1 MQYVSLTL
9 FSLVLYVIC
18 FVLFFS
24 FLSFFL
30 NRYHAVQGRILIC
43 GKYNQVVLSMF
54 SEKHLSFKY
63 LLLLFRLIFN
73 SQKKKRKRKTSVVRD
88 EREAITPV

>member
-9 FSLVLYVIC
+9 FSLVLYVIF

-30 NRYHAVQGRILIC
+30 NRYLAVQGHILIC

-54 SEKHLSFKY
+54 SEKYLSFKY
-63 LLLLFRLIFN
+63 ARLQFRLIFI
-73 SQKKKRKRKTSVVRD
+73 KKKKKKKKNKCS
-88 EREAITPV
+88 A

>member
-1 MQYVSLTL
+1 MMQYVSLTL
-9 FSLVLYVIC
+9 FSFVLYVIF

-43 GKYNQVVLSMF
+43 EKYNQVVLSMF
-54 SEKHLSFKY
+54 SEKYLSFKY
-63 LLLLFRLIFN
+63 VRLQFRLIFN
-73 SQKKKRKRKTSVVRD
+73 LKKEKKRKV
-88 EREAITPV
+88 

>member
-9 FSLVLYVIC
+9 FSFVLYVIF

-54 SEKHLSFKY
+54 SEKYLSFKY
-63 LLLLFRLIFN
+63 VRLQFRLIFN
-73 SQKKKRKRKTSVVRD
+73 LKKRKEKKSVVRD
-88 EREAITPV
+88 EREAIIPV